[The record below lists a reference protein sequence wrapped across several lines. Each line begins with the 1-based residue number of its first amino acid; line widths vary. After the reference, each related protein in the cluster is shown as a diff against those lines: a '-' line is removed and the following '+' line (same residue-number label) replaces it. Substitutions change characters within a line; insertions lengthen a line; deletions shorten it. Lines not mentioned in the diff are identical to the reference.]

1 MVSKAESV
9 AKSSINRGI
18 GRTLSIGFNVGIPS
32 SLSDDAGGIGAKEK
46 TSLKKWSVSLLMGTK
61 ENAYLLRHRKQGL
74 SGCHHQP
81 HTECH
86 HKKCAQQR
94 RDWQCML
101 GRAKNI
107 EMRP

>member
-46 TSLKKWSVSLLMGTK
+46 TSLKKWSVSLLIGDQ
-61 ENAYLLRHRKQGL
+61 RKRILVTPSKARTLWL
-74 SGCHHQP
+74 SP
-81 HTECH
+81 SATY
-86 HKKCAQQR
+86 R
-94 RDWQCML
+94 VS
-101 GRAKNI
+101 
-107 EMRP
+107 P